1 MKNIINKNL
10 KHFNV
15 FSILLIFIIFSISIF
30 TGCSNNKIDKTN
42 DNATN
47 KAEAINYKEKGD
59 NEIDIVS
66 INKTNEN
73 NFYNENQNSKESNN
87 REESNERKEDKE
99 IAESEDKEECNEN
112 KNSME
117 SKDSKEIEESKI
129 SKNSEE
135 SKEILDDPS
144 VTFSDIPESEIDFTS
159 PDNFLIE
166 VNLTQQKVFIH
177 YKDFIIKNFI
187 CSGGKQETPTPVGNF
202 KTTQK
207 IYYSYVPRFQ
217 QAAYYWT
224 RFYGSYLF
232 HSVPYDINGNLLKEE
247 LEKIGTPASH
257 GCVRLYLEDAKW
269 IYDKLP
275 LGVNV
280 NIHY

>member
-1 MKNIINKNL
+1 MKNSINKNL
-10 KHFNV
+10 KHLNI
-15 FSILLIFIIFSISIF
+15 FSILFFIFIIFTIFIF
-30 TGCSNNKIDKTN
+30 TGCSNNKIDKSN

-47 KAEAINYKEKGD
+47 KAETVNYTEKVD
-59 NEIDIVS
+59 NESGIVS
-66 INKTNEN
+66 IYKKNEN
-73 NFYNENQNSKESNN
+73 NIYNENQNSKESNN
-87 REESNERKEDKE
+87 REESKV
-99 IAESEDKEECNEN
+99 
-112 KNSME
+112 
-117 SKDSKEIEESKI
+117 SKDSKEYNENENSMENENSKEIEDSKESEY

-135 SKEILDDPS
+135 SKELLDDS
-144 VTFSDIPESEIDFTS
+144 SITFSDIPESEIDFTS

-187 CSGGKQETPTPVGNF
+187 CSGGKQETPTPTGNF
-202 KTTQK
+202 KTIQK

-232 HSVPYDINGNLLKEE
+232 HSVPYDINGNLLTEE

-275 LGVNV
+275 LGINV